1 MTHYYDSKG
10 RYISLEK
17 RLASS
22 GEGEVWQTN
31 FSGYLAKIYHSPK
44 PEHLKKLQLM
54 LANPPEDPTNIQ
66 NHISIAWVKDL
77 LIDGNGNCVGF
88 MMPAINQAKE
98 LLYVY
103 NPQYRLKQAPGFNW
117 YYLHTAAYN
126 LALIISELHAKGY
139 IVGDINP
146 KNILVNDQGLISI
159 IDTDSFQV
167 SDSIEGIIYRCAVG
181 LEGFTP
187 PELLNKNLSSVNQTR
202 YHDRFRLAVVIY
214 HLLFGYH
221 PFIGKWTGYGD
232 VPEQNELIRQGFWL
246 YGRNTPLQL
255 TQNIIPLKVVHPEI
269 QKLFLKCFNDGHKS
283 PTLRPSA
290 QDWCN
295 ALKLALSDLRTCVH
309 IANHSYSK
317 IYGNCYWCERTNQ
330 LGCDIFPNIT
340 NAVAPSKIK
349 LKLQQQILTSSFFS
363 IAKNVKLIVKPKQK
377 NLLRLVNNKNF
388 YVITKIIYNNLILII
403 GKKNKSIAYSIPLIG
418 ILLTKILILDIFIPF
433 STMKMNWYSQQ
444 FLEQSTGKIKI
455 SNNSMNLDYKSQ
467 IFYQRGIKNY
477 RKRKYEQAI
486 NDFENVLIINYQN
499 TDIVNEFLT
508 KAYFERGKI
517 KAKNGQH
524 ITAIKDY
531 NQALSL
537 IQKDAE
543 IYYQRGLAYSQIK
556 KYEFALNDYKQAI
569 YLAPHK
575 SEYYN
580 TIGVTYH
587 RLKKY
592 LLAVENFNKAIAIN
606 SSISYY
612 YSNRG
617 LAFYQ
622 LNNYQAVVNDL
633 NKAIQI
639 NPHDANYNN
648 LRGFANFN
656 LNIFQS
662 AIKDFTKA
670 IELNPEEPSF
680 YTNRGGVYEKIG
692 NIQSAIQDFQTAA
705 ELFLRKGNKEEYQK
719 RKYKIILIKS
729 LKR

>member
-1 MTHYYDSKG
+1 MTYYYDSKG

-31 FSGYLAKIYHSPK
+31 FSGYLAKIYHFPK

-54 LANPPEDPTNIQ
+54 LANPPEDPTNTQ

-77 LIDGNGNCVGF
+77 LMDGNGNCVGF
-88 MMPAINQAKE
+88 IMPAINQAKE

-187 PELLNKNLSSVNQTR
+187 PELLNKNLSSINQTR
-202 YHDRFRLAVVIY
+202 YHDRFRLAVVIH

-269 QKLFLKCFNDGHKS
+269 QKLFLKCFNDGHNS
-283 PTLRPSA
+283 PILRPSA

-295 ALKLALSDLRTCVH
+295 ALKLALSDLKTCVH

-340 NAVAPSKIK
+340 NYITPAQIE
-349 LKLQQQILTSSFFS
+349 LQLQQQISNSNFSSVTKK
-363 IAKNVKLIVKPKQK
+363 IKLIIKLEQK
-377 NLLRLVNNKNF
+377 NLIQSINKKK
-388 YVITKIIYNNLILII
+388 YAIIKAIHNYLTFIFT
-403 GKKNKSIAYSIPLIG
+403 KKNKLIAYSISLIG
-418 ILLTKILILDIFIPF
+418 ILLIKIIILDVFIPF
-433 STMKMNWYSQQ
+433 FTINWYSQQ
-444 FLEQSTGKIKI
+444 FLEPSKGKIKI
-455 SNNSMNLDYKSQ
+455 SNKSISLDYRSQ

-499 TDIVNEFLT
+499 TNIVNKFLT
-508 KAYFERGKI
+508 KAYFERGKT
-517 KAKNGQH
+517 KAKNGQYV
-524 ITAIKDY
+524 TAISDY

-556 KYEFALNDYKQAI
+556 KYEFALNNYKQAI
-569 YLAPHK
+569 YLAPYK

-587 RLKKY
+587 RIKNY
-592 LLAVENFNKAIAIN
+592 TLAVESFNKAIALD
-606 SSISYY
+606 SSISYF

-622 LNNYQAVVNDL
+622 LKSYQTVVNDL

-639 NPHDANYNN
+639 NPSDANYYN

-656 LNIFQS
+656 LNSFQS

-680 YTNRGGVYEKIG
+680 YTNRGGVYEKTG

-705 ELFLRKGNKEEYQK
+705 EMFLRKGNKEEYQK
-719 RKYKIILIKS
+719 RKYKITLIKS
-729 LKR
+729 LKS